1 MATGLSAAG
10 IARPGVTAGDG
21 PQQRP
26 RGVRLLVA
34 EPELA
39 ESLTTAQVE
48 PATQALV
55 ARIADVRQ
63 GEERIL
69 EAEPDRDAG
78 LLGLLVLHGILLR
91 EVAMPGTGH
100 AELVGEGD
108 LIMPGGA
115 DTGSVTSTI
124 GWRVIDEARVAIL
137 DRQFLSRAQEWPQVL
152 SRLTGRALRRNHE
165 LAWQSAIRNQTRV
178 DHRIHRLLWH
188 YADRWGRV
196 TPDGVFLKL
205 PLTHECMGKL
215 VGAHR
220 PSVTSAIG
228 MLERRGLLHR
238 PSHGTWLLARS
249 GSPAAVAGPTALRRS
264 A

>member
-1 MATGLSAAG
+1 M
-10 IARPGVTAGDG
+10 
-21 PQQRP
+21 
-26 RGVRLLVA
+26 A

-39 ESLTTAQVE
+39 EDLPPTAAE
-48 PATQALV
+48 AATHALV
-55 ARIADVRQ
+55 APIVELDH
-63 GEERIL
+63 GEEHL
-69 EAEPDRDAG
+69 LDTSPDPSGG
-78 LLGLLVLHGILLR
+78 LLGLLVLQGLLLR
-91 EVAMPGTGH
+91 EVEMPGTGH

-108 LIMPGGA
+108 LILPGGSEPGS
-115 DTGSVTSTI
+115 DTCTI
-124 GWRVIDEARVAIL
+124 GWRVLERSRIAIL
-137 DRQFLSRAQEWPQVL
+137 DRQFVARVQEWPQVL
-152 SRLTGRALRRNHE
+152 ARLTLRALRRNHE

-196 TPDGVFLKL
+196 TRDGVSLQL
-205 PLTHECMGKL
+205 PLTHESIGKL

-238 PSHGTWLLARS
+238 PSPGTWLLIRS
-249 GSPAAVAGPTALRRS
+249 ATVRPTALRRS

>member
-1 MATGLSAAG
+1 M
-10 IARPGVTAGDG
+10 RV
-21 PQQRP
+21 
-26 RGVRLLVA
+26 LVA

-39 ESLTTAQVE
+39 EDLPAAEVETAI
-48 PATQALV
+48 QALV
-55 ARIADVRQ
+55 APIVDLDP
-63 GEERIL
+63 GEERLL
-69 EAEPDRDAG
+69 EAEPDPARG
-78 LLGLLVLHGILLR
+78 LLGLLVLHGMLLR
-91 EVAMPGTGH
+91 EVELPGTGH

-108 LIMPGGA
+108 LILPGGA
-115 DTGSVTSTI
+115 DSGSGGATINWRIVTQ
-124 GWRVIDEARVAIL
+124 ARVAIL
-137 DRQFLSRAQEWPQVL
+137 DRQFVARTQAWPQVL
-152 SRLTGRALRRNHE
+152 TRLTLRSLRRTQD

-196 TPDGVFLKL
+196 TPDGVSLEL

-238 PSHGTWLLARS
+238 PSHGTWLLTRS
-249 GSPAAVAGPTALRRS
+249 AGAQATPLRRS